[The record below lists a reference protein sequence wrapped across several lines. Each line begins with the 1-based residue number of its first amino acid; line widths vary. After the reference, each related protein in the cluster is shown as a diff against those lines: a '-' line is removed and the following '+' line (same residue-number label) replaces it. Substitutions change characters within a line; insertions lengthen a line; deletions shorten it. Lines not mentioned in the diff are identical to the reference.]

1 MSRIAAQRVIAGA
14 QPHDVA
20 ALWWDTARWPSF
32 VEGFSHVRKREEPWP
47 EAGGRLVWDAR
58 PESDRGRVIEHV
70 LRRDAAGAEVAME
83 DARLQ
88 GTQRVAFTP
97 ARDGTLVALELE
109 YTLKGSAAAI
119 VDLAYVRRRLTR
131 GLERTLER
139 LGREVDMER
148 ELAAGVD

>member
-1 MSRIAAQRVIAGA
+1 MPRIGAERLIAGA

-20 ALWWDTARWPSF
+20 ALWWDPARWPSF

-58 PESDRGRVIEHV
+58 PQSDRGRVIEQV
-70 LRRDAAGAEVAME
+70 LRRDPQHAEVALE

-97 ARDGTLVALELE
+97 ARDGTLTALELE
-109 YTLKGSAAAI
+109 YTLKGPAAAI
-119 VDLAYVRRRLTR
+119 VDLAYARRAIRR
-131 GLERTLER
+131 GLDRTLER
-139 LGREVDMER
+139 LAREVAMER
-148 ELAAGVD
+148 ELAADVE

>member
-14 QPHDVA
+14 QPHEVA

-32 VEGFSHVRKREEPWP
+32 VQGFSHVRKREEPWP

-70 LRRDAAGAEVAME
+70 VRSDPEHAEVALE

-97 ARDGTLVALELE
+97 ARDGTLAALELE
-109 YTLKGSAAAI
+109 YTLKGTAATI
-119 VDLAYVRRRLTR
+119 VDLAYARRRLTR

-139 LGREVDMER
+139 LAREVAMER
-148 ELAAGVD
+148 ELESDVE